1 MPVYFGNLR
10 VSEINRLD
18 QIQYRAAKIVTG
30 ALHMSSKIKLNVG
43 LGWES
48 LKVMYECLGLSLF
61 HKIHLGCTQP
71 LVKTFMPQLEVHHYN
86 TRVSVKYKNFPYVN
100 KQYSLSFYPY
110 FTKLWNNT
118 HNTLQSERDLLEY
131 KGKLKNMYKHPKYKF
146 YYRGLTKRGS
156 SLMTHL
162 RVGRSVL
169 NDHAFPLGFLSSP
182 QCLCHSPRESPG
194 HIILSCFLY
203 TRERLTLMGKVENII
218 PKILNFNIPRPPL

>member
-1 MPVYFGNLR
+1 
-10 VSEINRLD
+10 
-18 QIQYRAAKIVTG
+18 
-30 ALHMSSKIKLNVG
+30 
-43 LGWES
+43 
-48 LKVMYECLGLSLF
+48 
-61 HKIHLGCTQP
+61 
-71 LVKTFMPQLEVHHYN
+71 MPQLEVHHYN
-86 TRVSVKYKNFPYVN
+86 TRVSVRYKNFPYVN

-118 HNTLQSERDLLEY
+118 QNTLQSERDLLEY

-182 QCLCHSPRESPG
+182 QCLCHLPRQSPG
-194 HIILSCFLY
+194 LIILSCFL
-203 TRERLTLMGKVENII
+203 
-218 PKILNFNIPRPPL
+218 